1 MTDTGL
7 RVERSVEGIAT
18 LVIDRPRRSNAITPA
33 LAEEMYQ
40 VLTDFA
46 ADSTVRV
53 VLLTGAGG
61 RAFCGGYDLGDVTS
75 GVRDDELQAM
85 LGRLRTMPVPTIAV
99 VDGHAVGAGLDLACS
114 CDLRVVRSGS
124 RIGLPAVRIGV
135 AYDAEGLRR
144 ILARIPTARTFLLTG
159 ELVPGEETP
168 GFADVVATP
177 EHLEEGVAE
186 LSASLLRAS
195 PASLAYMAAMI
206 RPSADFDP
214 VAARKWR
221 DEVLDGPDAALAAE
235 ARARDETPVF
245 GPRAA
250 ARIS

>member
-7 RVERSVEGIAT
+7 RVERSVDGIAT

-33 LAEEMYQ
+33 LAEEMHRA
-40 VLTDFA
+40 LTDLA
-46 ADSTVRV
+46 ADTAVRV
-53 VLLTGAGG
+53 VLLRGAGG
-61 RAFCGGYDLGDVTS
+61 GAFCGGYDLGEVTS

-85 LGRLRTMPVPTIAV
+85 LGRLRMLPVPTIAV
-99 VDGHAVGAGLDLACS
+99 VDGHAVGAGFDLACS

-144 ILARIPTARTFLLTG
+144 IVARIPTARTFLLTG
-159 ELVPGEETP
+159 ELVPGEETA

-177 EHLEEGVAE
+177 DDLEERVAE

-195 PASLAYMAAMI
+195 PASLAYMAAI
-206 RPSADFDP
+206 VRPFADFDP
-214 VAARKWR
+214 VVARKLR

-245 GPRAA
+245 GPRTGG
-250 ARIS
+250 RVP